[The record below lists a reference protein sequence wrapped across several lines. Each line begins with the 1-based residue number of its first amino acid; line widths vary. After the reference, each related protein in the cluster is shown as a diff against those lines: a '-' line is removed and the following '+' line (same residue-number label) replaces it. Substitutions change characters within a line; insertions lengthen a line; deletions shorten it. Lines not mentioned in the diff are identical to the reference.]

1 MGKERGRARR
11 VAVRFARPLTIYRA
25 GEGCA
30 REWQIVTA
38 RVGEDEN
45 GSPLTT
51 DVFYC
56 EWTGA
61 YGATAIEQEANG
73 VHMPARVRLPFVKAL
88 YDALTT
94 RDVRIYKGGVMDEAH
109 AYELASAVID
119 PTERGKILEFQ
130 VKKREVL

>member
-1 MGKERGRARR
+1 MGKGKGKERR
-11 VAVRFARPLTIYRA
+11 VAVRFAVPVTTYRA
-25 GEGCA
+25 GEGCVTD
-30 REWQIVTA
+30 WQLVTA
-38 RVGEDEN
+38 CVGEDEN
-45 GSPLTT
+45 GIPLTT

-61 YGATAIEQEANG
+61 YGSTAIEQEANG
-73 VHMPARVRLPFVKAL
+73 VHMPARVRIPFVKSL
-88 YDALTT
+88 FDALTT
-94 RDVRIYKGGVMDEAH
+94 REVRIYKNGVQDEAH